1 MAQGDTGAPSVRI
14 VVDAFGTVLL
24 ALLPAAVPGWQRQD
38 RPQVHRRHHDFA
50 GVQGTRRDPRQIGGD
65 PGMKTLAEG
74 VETMKDHLRVEHVD
88 EAEGFLLPG
97 LSIPMC

>member
-1 MAQGDTGAPSVRI
+1 
-14 VVDAFGTVLL
+14 
-24 ALLPAAVPGWQRQD
+24 
-38 RPQVHRRHHDFA
+38 
-50 GVQGTRRDPRQIGGD
+50 
-65 PGMKTLAEG
+65 MKTLAEG